1 DGKAQDLRDALEY
14 IAMVRIRHQA
24 WQIEQLNE
32 EPDNDLEPHLLSPFE
47 QRNLKEAF
55 AILDK
60 AQNFLKFKYS
70 ANSGIK

>member
-1 DGKAQDLRDALEY
+1 MLD
-14 IAMVRIRHQA
+14 
-24 WQIEQLNE
+24 E

-60 AQNFLKFKYS
+60 AQNFLKFRYS
-70 ANSGIK
+70 ANSGMK